1 MSAVLKVEALVR
13 HFGGI
18 VVADRIDLEI
28 ASGEVVGLIGPNGA
42 GKTTLFNL
50 MTGFVMPD
58 AGTITFQGRR
68 IEWLPPY
75 RRAEL
80 GLARTWQSPR
90 LFTSLS
96 IMDNLLI
103 ADRAYPGGSLY
114 QTIFHRA
121 RVAAAGA
128 AARRRAQ
135 ALLDRV
141 GLLQRASS
149 MSTQLSHGQQKL
161 VGLARA
167 LMNDG
172 SCLLLD
178 EPMAGVEGRT
188 LETMKSVIRA
198 EAAGGKAVCVIEH
211 NVGFIRDVCDRAA
224 FMFNGRIIAVD
235 KVERLLADKR
245 LASLYFG
252 SLTA

>member
-1 MSAVLKVEALVR
+1 MSAILKVEGLVR
-13 HFGGI
+13 QFGGI
-18 VVADRIDLEI
+18 VVADSIDLEI

-50 MTGFVMPD
+50 MTGFVIPD

-68 IEWLPPY
+68 IERLPPY

-96 IMDNLLI
+96 IIDNLLI
-103 ADRAYPGGSLY
+103 ADREYPGGSLY
-114 QTIFHRA
+114 QTIFHHA

-128 AARRRAQ
+128 AARQRARV
-135 ALLDRV
+135 LLDRV

-149 MSTQLSHGQQKL
+149 MSTRLSHGQQKL
-161 VGLARA
+161 VGLTRA

-178 EPMAGVEGRT
+178 EPMSGVEGRT
-188 LETMKSVIRA
+188 VETMKSVIRA
-198 EAAGGKAVCVIEH
+198 EAASGKAVCVIEH
-211 NVGFIRDVCDRAA
+211 NVAFIRDVCDRAA
-224 FMFNGRIIAVD
+224 FMFNGRIVADD
-235 KVERLLADKR
+235 KIERLLADKR
-245 LASLYFG
+245 LTSLYFG
-252 SLTA
+252 SLTK

>member
-1 MSAVLKVEALVR
+1 MSAVLKVEGLVR

-18 VVADRIDLEI
+18 VVADSIDLEI

-50 MTGFVMPD
+50 MTGFVIPD
-58 AGTITFQGRR
+58 AGTITFHGRR
-68 IEWLPPY
+68 IERLPPY

-96 IMDNLLI
+96 IIDNLLI
-103 ADRAYPGGSLY
+103 ADREYPGGSLY

-121 RVAAAGA
+121 RVAAAVA
-128 AARRRAQ
+128 AARQRAQ
-135 ALLDRV
+135 GLLDRV
-141 GLLQRASS
+141 GLLQRAST
-149 MSTQLSHGQQKL
+149 MSTRLSHGQQKL

-198 EAAGGKAVCVIEH
+198 EAGSGKAVCVIEH

-235 KVERLLADKR
+235 KVERLLSDKR
-245 LASLYFG
+245 LTSLYFG
-252 SLTA
+252 SLTK

>member
-1 MSAVLKVEALVR
+1 MSAVLEVAGLVR
-13 HFGGI
+13 RFGGI
-18 VVADRIDLEI
+18 VVADAIDFEVK
-28 ASGEVVGLIGPNGA
+28 AGEVVGLIGPNGA

-50 MTGFVMPD
+50 MTGFVIPD
-58 AGTITFQGRR
+58 AGTITFHGRR
-68 IEWLPPY
+68 IERLPPY

-80 GLARTWQSPR
+80 GMARTWQSPR

-96 IMDNLLI
+96 LIDNLLI
-103 ADRAYPGGSLY
+103 ADREYPGGSLY

-121 RVAAAGA
+121 HVAAAGA
-128 AARRRAQ
+128 AARLRARM
-135 ALLDRV
+135 LLERV
-141 GLLQRASS
+141 GLSQRATS
-149 MSTQLSHGQQKL
+149 MSTKLSHGQQKL

-167 LMNDG
+167 LMNEG

-198 EAAGGKAVCVIEH
+198 EATSGKAVCVIEH
-211 NVGFIRDVCDRAA
+211 NVGFIRDLCDRAA

-235 KVERLLADKR
+235 RVDRLLADKR
-245 LASLYFG
+245 LTNLYFG
-252 SLTA
+252 S